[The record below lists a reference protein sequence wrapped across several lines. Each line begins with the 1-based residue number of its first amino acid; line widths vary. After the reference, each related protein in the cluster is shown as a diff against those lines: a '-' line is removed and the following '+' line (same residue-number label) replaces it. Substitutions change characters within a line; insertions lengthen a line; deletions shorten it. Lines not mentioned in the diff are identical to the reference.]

1 MGFLEDFTFD
11 SEEEV
16 SEEVKK
22 ILFIGSI
29 SSFIGNAIS
38 TNLKEAG
45 FEVSFAGADV
55 TSIMKEKSSADIYLL
70 YLTEDVSSLSDA
82 LVYLKDTC
90 IEEDKSLFLIGY
102 EVEIKEAEEIIPENL
117 VKGTFDRPI
126 NVREMVAG
134 LKEKAEQRSLESK
147 RRHILVVDD
156 SGTFLRTIKA
166 WLDPYYK
173 VSMVNSG
180 MNAITFLARQK
191 PDLILLDYEMPVCSG
206 PQVLGMIRDE
216 VTTSDLPV
224 MFLTSKG
231 DKESVMKVLSLKPD
245 GYILKSRS
253 QTEILQEIEKFFESR
268 KAGRI

>member
-1 MGFLEDFTFD
+1 MNELK
-11 SEEEV
+11 EEEKYI
-16 SEEVKK
+16 EGMRK

-45 FEVSFAGADV
+45 FEVSFAKADV
-55 TSIMKEKSSADIYLL
+55 TSIMKEKSSADIYLM
-70 YLTEDVSSLSDA
+70 YLTEDVAALSDA

-90 IEEDKSLFLIGY
+90 IEEEKNLFLIGY
-102 EVEIKEAEEIIPENL
+102 ESEIKEAFGIIPEDL

-126 NVREMVAG
+126 NVKEMVAG
-134 LKEKAEQRSLESK
+134 LKEKVEQRSLEPK

-156 SGTFLRTIKA
+156 SGTFLRTIKS

-180 MNAITFLARQK
+180 MNAIPFLAKHK

-206 PQVLGMIRDE
+206 PQVLSMIRDE

-245 GYILKSRS
+245 GYILKSRT
-253 QTEILQEIEKFFESR
+253 QAEILEEIARFFENKKVRSLS
-268 KAGRI
+268 

>member
-1 MGFLEDFTFD
+1 MGELK
-11 SEEEV
+11 EEETFI
-16 SEEVKK
+16 EGLRR

-38 TNLKEAG
+38 TNLKAAG
-45 FEVSFAGADV
+45 FEVSFAKADV
-55 TSIMKEKSSADIYLL
+55 TSIMKEKGSADIYLM

-90 IEEDKSLFLIGY
+90 IEEEKHLFLIGY
-102 EVEIKEAEEIIPENL
+102 ESEIKEAYAIIPEDL
-117 VKGTFDRPI
+117 IKGTFDRPI
-126 NVREMVAG
+126 NVKEMVAG
-134 LKEKAEQRSLESK
+134 LKEKVEEHSFEPRK
-147 RRHILVVDD
+147 KHVLVVDD
-156 SGTFLRTIKA
+156 SGTFLRTIKS

-180 MNAITFLARQK
+180 MNAITFLAKHK

-206 PQVLGMIRDE
+206 PQVLSMIRDE

-245 GYILKSRS
+245 GYILKSRT
-253 QTEILQEIEKFFESR
+253 QAEILEEIARFFESKKIR
-268 KAGRI
+268 SLS